1 MGCVFCNIV
10 AGSEPCHTVLEDPK
24 HIAFL
29 SISPNT
35 PGFTVVIPKQH
46 VDSDVLALDDSV
58 YTDLMLFTK
67 KVDMVLR
74 RGLKVDRC
82 AVIIEGLMIDHAH
95 TKLVPLHGLNG
106 KRSCVSEDIAYSELY
121 KGYVT
126 SMEGPRLGDAELA
139 ATLSQIQTNCDL

>member
-10 AGSEPCHTVLEDPK
+10 AGSEPCHTVLEDSK

-58 YTDLMLFTK
+58 DK
-67 KVDMVLR
+67 VLR

-106 KRSCVSEDIAYSELY
+106 ERSYVSEDIAYSELY

-139 ATLSQIQTNCDL
+139 ATLCQIQTNCDL